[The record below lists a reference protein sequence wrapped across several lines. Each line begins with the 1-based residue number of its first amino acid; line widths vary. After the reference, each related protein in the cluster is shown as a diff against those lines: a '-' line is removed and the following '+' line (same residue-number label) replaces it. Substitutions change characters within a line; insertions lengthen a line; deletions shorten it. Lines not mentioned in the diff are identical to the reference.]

1 VTASGDPRS
10 YVFDARVI
18 QDHFPGIGRVALNL
32 LRALPAQLRADERLI
47 VLHDP
52 SAKNTRLPFNP
63 HDPAWPASIQFAE
76 HRTPVFSLRNLSAP
90 LPAHGAITHHQYYV
104 RPLRD
109 SGASITSI
117 YDAISFVYP
126 RYVPSARARLQIR
139 LLHALAV
146 ARSDAVLTI
155 SQSAAADLTR
165 AFPALK
171 HKLTVVPLAA
181 DAIYHP
187 RDQSQQRAA
196 RARFGI
202 DGPFAF
208 YIASNKPH
216 KNLNALIDAWARLKP
231 AHATLVLAGHQDPRY
246 PQAQHRAAALGLGAV
261 KFIGAIDD
269 DSAAALHSACDV
281 FVFPSLYE
289 GFGLTP
295 LEAMACGTPVAC
307 SNASSLPE
315 VTGDAALQF
324 DPHNPQAI
332 ADALEQLFDS
342 AQLRA
347 AMREK
352 SLIQAARF
360 SWERTAADTIAVY
373 RGLRE
378 SR

>member
-1 VTASGDPRS
+1 VNTTSARRD

-52 SAKNTRLPFNP
+52 SAKNTRLPF
-63 HDPAWPASIQFAE
+63 DPQDSAWPASVQFVE
-76 HRTPVFSLRNLSAP
+76 HRTPVFSLRNLAAA
-90 LPAHGAITHHQYYV
+90 LPACGAVTHHQYYV

-139 LLHALAV
+139 VLHALAV

-181 DAIYHP
+181 DPAYCL
-187 RDQSQQRAA
+187 RDPAQQRAA
-196 RARFGI
+196 RERFGVH
-202 DGPFAF
+202 GPFAF

-216 KNLNALIDAWARLKP
+216 KNLNTLIDAWALLKP
-231 AHATLVLAGHQDPRY
+231 AHAALVIAGHQDPRY
-246 PQAQHRAAALGLGAV
+246 PQAQQRANELGLNNIQ
-261 KFIGAIDD
+261 FIGAIDD
-269 DSAAALHSACDV
+269 DSAAALHSACDA

-295 LEAMACGTPVAC
+295 LEAMACGAPVAC

-324 DPHNPQAI
+324 DPRNPQAI
-332 ADALEQLFDS
+332 ADAL
-342 AQLRA
+342 AQLLHSSELRA
-347 AMREK
+347 SMREK
-352 SLIQAARF
+352 SLVQSTRF
-360 SWERTAADTIAVY
+360 SWVRAAADTIAVY
-373 RGLRE
+373 RALRVE
-378 SR
+378 R